1 MSFNIVHY
9 SVFVITLLIL
19 ILGVVSALKQEN
31 KKLVWPVIFSTL
43 LISSLIL
50 AIGIA
55 VAEKYTKKVKLVKI
69 DNRRYLSQ
77 EKISYFGLVKNV
89 GKYPVKKVY
98 ISIKLVNGG
107 HATGKVKGPNFY
119 KTNNVFDI
127 FGSGANKLYNKP
139 QKVEKEFVIVH
150 DLAPGEVARFRV
162 TFDYPGYFKNT
173 ADFVK
178 VYAH

>member
-9 SVFVITLLIL
+9 SVFAITLLL
-19 ILGVVSALKQEN
+19 LLLGIVAAFKQEN
-31 KKLVWPVIFSTL
+31 KKLFWPMVLSTL

-55 VAEKYTKKVKLVKI
+55 VAEKYTKKVKLVKV

-98 ISIKLVNGG
+98 VSIKLVNGG
-107 HATGKVKGPNFY
+107 HATGHSKGANFY
-119 KTNNVFDI
+119 KTNSFFSM
-127 FGSGANKLYNKP
+127 FGGANKLYKP
-139 QKVEKEFVIVH
+139 QSIEKEFVVAR
-150 DLAPGEVARFRV
+150 DLTPGEVARFRV
-162 TFDYPGYFKNT
+162 TFDYPGYFRNT

>member
-9 SVFVITLLIL
+9 TVFAITFLLL
-19 ILGVVSALKQEN
+19 LLGVIAAFKQDN
-31 KKLVWPVIFSTL
+31 KKLFWPMVFSTL

-55 VAEKYTKKVKLVKI
+55 VAEKYTKKVKLLKI

-98 ISIKLVNGG
+98 VSIKLVNGG

-119 KTNNVFDI
+119 KTNSFLDM
-127 FGSGANKLYNKP
+127 FGGANKLYNKP
-139 QKVEKEFVIVH
+139 QKVEKEFVVAR
-150 DLAPGEVARFRV
+150 DLTPGEVARFRV

>member
-9 SVFVITLLIL
+9 SVIGITLLL
-19 ILGVVSALKQEN
+19 LLLGVIGAFKQDN
-31 KKLVWPVIFSTL
+31 KKLFWPMIFSTL
-43 LISSLIL
+43 LVSSLIL

-77 EKISYFGLVKNV
+77 EKISYYGLVKNV

-107 HATGKVKGPNFY
+107 HATGRVKGPNFY
-119 KTNNVFDI
+119 KTNSFFDM
-127 FGSGANKLYNKP
+127 FGGANKLYKP
-139 QKVEKEFVIVH
+139 QTIEKEFVVAR
-150 DLAPGEVARFRV
+150 DLSPGEVARFRV
-162 TFDYPGYFKNT
+162 TFDYPGYLRNT
-173 ADFVK
+173 ADFIK